1 MKKFVSVLLALAMTL
16 ALSVSALAAAQDGT
30 LTGGSITINDAV
42 PGQTYSVYQ
51 ILYLESYN
59 DEAHAYS
66 YKANSEWKTWLEK
79 QTAYIN
85 IDEQG
90 YVTWVGDQTAERAQ
104 AFAKLAQKEL
114 ANKTAAAT
122 ATAPAAATGATY
134 STISFKDLK
143 LGYYLIDTTLGT
155 LCSLDTTNPNVVMQ
169 EKNEV
174 PTNVKTVEE
183 DSTGTYGPTNDADIG
198 QTVNFKST
206 ITAQAGAENY
216 VFHDKMSAGLTFGS
230 VTGVTL
236 NGKTVDAATNYTVKT
251 SGFAENHDCTFE
263 VIFTQTFCN
272 TLKANDKIVI
282 SYTATVNEDAV
293 IGGNGN
299 LNESKVEYGESGK
312 TTTTPPSTTT
322 TYTWKI
328 DVFKY
333 TVVKATEEGKEDTE
347 KGLANA
353 QFVLYKMV
361 NGVKNYAI
369 VDANNKITGWTTN
382 AYNSAEAMKASVIIT
397 PDDGTF
403 TITGLDSD
411 TYYLEEIVAPA
422 GYNVL
427 SGPVTVVIND
437 KGEVTYN
444 GTSTGT
450 VKVLNQSGTELP
462 STGGMGT
469 TIFYV
474 LGGVLMAGAFVLLV
488 VRKRMRTE

>member
-1 MKKFVSVLLALAMTL
+1 MTL

-59 DEAHAYS
+59 AGSNAYS
-66 YKANSEWKTWLEK
+66 YKANSDWKAWLET
-79 QTAYIN
+79 QTEYIK

-122 ATAPAAATGATY
+122 ATAPAAAEGATY
-134 STISFKDLK
+134 STVSFNDLK

-155 LCSLDTTNPNVVMQ
+155 LCSLDTTNPAATIE
-169 EKNEV
+169 EKNAE
-174 PTNVKTVEE
+174 PTNVKTVQE
-183 DSTGTYGPTNDADIG
+183 DSDKAWGTTNDADIG

-216 VFHDKMSAGLTFGS
+216 VFHDKMSIGLTYGS

-236 NGKTVDAATNYTVKT
+236 NGTSVNAENYTVKT
-251 SGFAENHDCTFE
+251 SGFATGHDCTFE
-263 VIFTQTFCN
+263 VIFTKAFCD
-272 TLKANDKIVI
+272 TLKAGDKIVI
-282 SYTATVNEDAV
+282 SYTATVNENAV
-293 IGGNGN
+293 VGTDGN
-299 LNESKVEYGESGK
+299 LNTSKVSYGENGK
-312 TTTTPPSTTT
+312 FSTTPSTTK

-328 DVFKY
+328 DVYKY
-333 TVVKATEEGKEDTE
+333 TVVKATEEGAANTE
-347 KGLANA
+347 KALAKA
-353 QFVLYKMV
+353 EFILYKDMKS
-361 NGVKNYAI
+361 GETTTRYYAKAAEI
-369 VDANNKITGWTTN
+369 EGGYRFTEWTTDN
-382 AYNSAEAMKASVIIT
+382 TTATTFVT
-397 PDDGTF
+397 PDSGKF
-403 TITGLDSD
+403 AIKGLDSD
-411 TYYLEEIVAPA
+411 TYFLEETKAPA
-422 GYNVL
+422 GYNLLKEAVQ
-427 SGPVTVVIND
+427 VTIGND
-437 KGEVTYN
+437 GTVSYGASTGEVKIENNT
-444 GTSTGT
+444 
-450 VKVLNQSGTELP
+450 GTELP

-488 VRKRMRTE
+488 VRKRMRAE

>member
-59 DEAHAYS
+59 AGSNAYS
-66 YKANSEWKTWLEK
+66 YKANSDWKAWLET
-79 QTAYIN
+79 QTEYIK

-122 ATAPAAATGATY
+122 ATAPAAAEGATY
-134 STISFKDLK
+134 STVSFNNLK

-155 LCSLDTTNPNVVMQ
+155 LCSLDTTNPSVVMR

-174 PTNVKTVEE
+174 PTNEKTVQE
-183 DSTGTYGPTNDADIG
+183 DSTGNYGDKNDADIG

-216 VFHDKMSAGLTFGS
+216 VFHDKMSIGLTYGS

-236 NGKTVDAATNYTVKT
+236 NGTPVNAENYTVKT
-251 SGFAENHDCTFE
+251 KDLTDDCTFE
-263 VIFTQTFCN
+263 VVFTKAFCD

-282 SYTATVNEDAV
+282 SYTATVNENAEV
-293 IGGNGN
+293 GNVGN
-299 LNESKVEYGESGK
+299 PNESKVSYGENGK
-312 TTTTPPSTTT
+312 FSTTPSTTK
-322 TYTWKI
+322 TYTWQME
-328 DVFKY
+328 VLKY
-333 TVVKATEEGKEDTE
+333 TMKDNKETP
-347 KGLANA
+347 LAGA
-353 QFVLYKMV
+353 QFVLYKTV
-361 NGVKNYAI
+361 NNVKYYAV
-369 VDANNKITGWTTN
+369 VDANNKITGWTTEGVKPEEN
-382 AYNSAEAMKASVIIT
+382 ADESKTYASVFTT
-397 PDDGTF
+397 PASGKF

-411 TYYLEEIVAPA
+411 TYYLEETKAPA
-422 GYNVL
+422 GYNMLKEAVQ
-427 SGPVTVVIND
+427 VTIGKDGTVS
-437 KGEVTYN
+437 Y
-444 GTSTGT
+444 GTSTGE
-450 VKVLNQSGTELP
+450 VKIENNTGTELP